1 MRSENGIPRPFQPS
15 NLAQGLRDLRR
26 DVAELKAR
34 RNFVS
39 VERIV
44 EGGTINENVGKQ
56 LTETV
61 QKDIVIDGGNL
72 GEGALDGQRMVGAII
87 ETNATANRGVKI
99 DDTGL
104 RGYDADGNRYIKADE
119 TGLQLTGELE
129 VQGRTLEATPKTM
142 LTRLGNI
149 QRTYSG
155 ETVSAPGLSFT
166 TNSQVLESAPG
177 IYSPDGRKLRL
188 QGENFLDMYQ
198 VDISPDGV
206 SVVNPSI
213 TLGRFNIASQ
223 VTQSVAITGS
233 TVDIG
238 YKAVTPYGDRDAAV
252 NLLGSVKVNGT
263 PVMRTV
269 IAGLPAGAQPVE
281 LIGTGSARTSAAG
294 VFTITF
300 PPGTFG
306 TACMSI
312 DANPTSGTAGIPVVN
327 GGRLFAGSAEMV
339 IPSAPNTTITYS
351 YRAVGY

>member
-15 NLAQGLRDLRR
+15 NLAQELRDLRR
-26 DVAELKAR
+26 EVAELRAR

-56 LTETV
+56 LTDTV
-61 QKDIVIDGGNL
+61 QEQIVIERQNL
-72 GEGALDGQRMVGAII
+72 AEAALTDVVVTGTISTKGKTAENPPRDISVSMTTVARNVLGQVSANPGIFFEVEGADPTLAPGVYSVDGESLCVGSSGSTSTSLLILGPTTRLASDSIALGGVLSTLI
-87 ETNATANRGVKI
+87 DVNTPGRTVGVGDSNAT
-99 DDTGL
+99 
-104 RGYDADGNRYIKADE
+104 
-119 TGLQLTGELE
+119 
-129 VQGRTLEATPKTM
+129 
-142 LTRLGNI
+142 
-149 QRTYSG
+149 
-155 ETVSAPGLSFT
+155 
-166 TNSQVLESAPG
+166 
-177 IYSPDGRKLRL
+177 
-188 QGENFLDMYQ
+188 
-198 VDISPDGV
+198 
-206 SVVNPSI
+206 
-213 TLGRFNIASQ
+213 
-223 VTQSVAITGS
+223 
-233 TVDIG
+233 
-238 YKAVTPYGDRDAAV
+238 V
-252 NLLGSVKVNGT
+252 NLNGSVKVNGT

-327 GGRLFAGSAEMV
+327 GGRLFSGSAEMV